1 MRTGLVCAAVAILA
15 MAGAVPSLAQ
25 TSRPELSADEALARL
40 DRLDDE
46 IAKVWESSPL
56 VFRHVSVVNSAA
68 GFGDFERR
76 NSDTFKAGEILMVY
90 VEPVGFTYVLAN
102 ERYWL
107 ALSVDLAIENDAG
120 QIISEGEDLFLIDD
134 SSRIQIREFHMVLS
148 VKIPQ
153 IKAGEYKAVYQVRDM
168 NSGKTGSFTVPFT
181 IGK

>member
-46 IAKVWESSPL
+46 IAKVWASSPL
-56 VFRHVSVVNSAA
+56 AFRHVSVVNSAA

-90 VEPVGFTYVLAN
+90 VEPVGFTYVLAK